1 MRDAL
6 DIHALADGELSSA
19 DQARVRERIQADPA
33 LTAEY
38 ESILIVKQT
47 VQAKC
52 VSIGNDE
59 VWRDCRE
66 RLDAIDKTKRVEGF
80 MGRYA
85 WALCLGFLIMIV
97 GAASFNRM
105 PNRQSVD
112 TGDMARMV
120 AGMTPIPMPTQK
132 PPAEVQRW
140 AEQQLH
146 GAPVQL
152 PAESMQVKSLS
163 RGLYEGRRAMMV
175 RLADTRGS
183 VALLVVEDTHSVEG
197 VQGASDARLFGHG
210 QVDGMNCISW
220 VEDGVACLLVGA
232 RSPMELEQI
241 AYQVRLQR

>member
-1 MRDAL
+1 MSDYL
-6 DIHALADGELSSA
+6 EIHALADGELSA
-19 DQARVRERIQADPA
+19 QEQVRVRDRIESDPRA
-33 LTAEY
+33 KAEFVAVT
-38 ESILIVKQT
+38 LVKST
-47 VQAKC
+47 VQTRC
-52 VSIGNDE
+52 VPVANDE
-59 VWRDCRE
+59 VWSACRE

-80 MGRYA
+80 VGRYA

-140 AEQQLH
+140 AERQLD

-152 PAESMQVKSLS
+152 PAESMQVQSLS

-175 RLADTRGS
+175 RLADARGS

-197 VQGASDARLFGHG
+197 MQGASDARLFGHG

-232 RSPMELEQI
+232 RPPMELEGIAQQI
-241 AYQVRLQR
+241 RLQR